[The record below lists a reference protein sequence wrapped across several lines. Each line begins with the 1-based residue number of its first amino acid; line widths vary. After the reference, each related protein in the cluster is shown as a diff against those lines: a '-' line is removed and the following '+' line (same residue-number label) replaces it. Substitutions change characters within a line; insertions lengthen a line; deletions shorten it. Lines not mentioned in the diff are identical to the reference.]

1 MNSTN
6 KNLSVAST
14 PASASTHRVCV
25 VFGSEEKENIPADFP
40 MGGIQVV
47 IGDITKGG
55 AAAGESFTTF
65 KTNLNQ
71 RFEAQAATIAQMRG
85 EYDANF
91 AESARV
97 QAATIAQM
105 RGEYDANFA
114 ESARVQAA
122 IIAESARVQAA
133 IIAESTRV
141 HNLQQVIITQMRR
154 SLADMDANMIHMDAN
169 MIRRL
174 DMAAKECNQYQ
185 YIVDQQRVDI
195 AEQRVDIDALLQRNN
210 DLTIDRGLIDE
221 LSGYRDE
228 AVNAALSLNR
238 AQALIDD
245 LSTFRNWAMCPLCS
259 QQERRDTICLP
270 CNHTVCADCCIDHVC
285 RVCLGHIANRLPLL

>member
-1 MNSTN
+1 
-6 KNLSVAST
+6 
-14 PASASTHRVCV
+14 
-25 VFGSEEKENIPADFP
+25 
-40 MGGIQVV
+40 MGCIQVV
-47 IGDITKGG
+47 TGAKRQGG

-65 KTNLNQ
+65 MERLDQ
-71 RFEAQAATIAQMRG
+71 RFETLV
-85 EYDANF
+85 
-91 AESARV
+91 ESARV
-97 QAATIAQM
+97 QAATITQM
-105 RGEYDANFA
+105 RGEYDEKFA
-114 ESARVQAA
+114 ESARVQ
-122 IIAESARVQAA
+122 AESARVQAA

-141 HNLQQVIITQMRR
+141 QNEQQVTITQMRR
-154 SLADMDANMIHMDAN
+154 DIDASFAHMEG
-169 MIRRL
+169 RL
-174 DMAAKECNQYQ
+174 DE
-185 YIVDQQRVDI
+185 IVRGQKKQREIIDQQRVVIDQ
-195 AEQRVDIDALLQRNN
+195 QRVDIDALLQRNN

-285 RVCLGHIANRLPLL
+285 RVCLGHIENRLPLL